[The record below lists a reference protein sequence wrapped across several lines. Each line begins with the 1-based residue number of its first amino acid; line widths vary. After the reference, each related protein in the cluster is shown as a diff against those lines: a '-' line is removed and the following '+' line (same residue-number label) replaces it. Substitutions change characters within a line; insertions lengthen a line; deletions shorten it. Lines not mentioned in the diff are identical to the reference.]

1 MSGTIEDY
9 QEKRT
14 DLKWWIPKVTT
25 TMLKK
30 WMFFLITLILIAFA
44 GFREIGLDKDSLN
57 YSIII
62 NSLDFSDFLKL
73 SIIQIEPFFYLIV
86 FIANWLFGDPV
97 RVSFLIYALL
107 GVSLKMIGIYRLSHI
122 PFLSVF
128 IYLCYYY
135 PMHELTQIRVGVA
148 SAIFLLAVPD
158 MVNRDF
164 RSYFTKAMLA
174 ILFHYSAVIMIIL
187 YPLINAKKNR
197 YFWSIVPIFG
207 LFFVFLNKLILDFI
221 AMSIYLLEFLPSI
234 FSYRILLYIDLYSKG
249 IFNEINIFNLYY
261 FSLVAIFYFCLIN
274 IKKFKSNLDIVLI
287 KILGLSLFTFCAF
300 SFLPVFAQR
309 ISEFL
314 QVAIIIL
321 LPSIVFIFKQK
332 KLIIFVI
339 IIYSMISI
347 INLLFIQKQFSF
359 G

>member
-1 MSGTIEDY
+1 MSGIIEDY

-14 DLKWWIPKVTT
+14 DLKWCIPKVTT
-25 TMLKK
+25 TILKK
-30 WMFFLITLILIAFA
+30 WMFFLIALILIAFA
-44 GFREIGLDKDSLN
+44 GFREIGFDKDSLN
-57 YSIII
+57 YSTII
-62 NSLDFSDFLKL
+62 NSIDFSDFLKL
-73 SIIQIEPFFYLIV
+73 SIIQIEPSFYLIT

-97 RVSFLIYALL
+97 RVSFLFYALL
-107 GVSLKMIGIYRLSHI
+107 GVSLKMIGIYRFSHI

-128 IYLCYYY
+128 IYLCFYY
-135 PMHELTQIRVGVA
+135 PLHELTQIRVGVA

-164 RSYFTKAMLA
+164 WSYLTKAMLA
-174 ILFHYSAVIMIIL
+174 FFFHYSALIMLIL
-187 YPLINAKKNR
+187 YPLVNAKKNR
-197 YFWSIVPIFG
+197 SFWCIVPIFG
-207 LFFVFLNKLILDFI
+207 LFFVFLNKLILNFI
-221 AMSIYLLEFLPSI
+221 ATNIYLLEFLPPI
-234 FSYRILLYIDLYSKG
+234 FSHKLLLHIDLYSNG
-249 IFNEINIFNLYY
+249 IFTEMNIFNLYY

-274 IKKFKSNLDIVLI
+274 IKKFKSNLDVVLI

-300 SFLPVFAQR
+300 SFLPVLAQR

-314 QVAIIIL
+314 QVTIIIL

-332 KLIIFVI
+332 KLIFFII

-347 INLLFIQKQFSF
+347 INLLFIQKLLSL